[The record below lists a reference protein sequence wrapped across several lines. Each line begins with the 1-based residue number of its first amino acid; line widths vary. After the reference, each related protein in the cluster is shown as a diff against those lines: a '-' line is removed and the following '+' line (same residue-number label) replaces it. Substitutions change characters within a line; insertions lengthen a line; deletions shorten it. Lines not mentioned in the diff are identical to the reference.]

1 MAIYPR
7 EDPRTS
13 LPQLEKMLNKKASE
27 LDKKIAELD
36 ERIDVLDGQ
45 IGARYSNSMTLTTH
59 LPANQ
64 DSYVE
69 GATITVPKGVYV
81 ITVYLSLS
89 TSATGNQSHSVQ
101 IYRKSPNAASVQTN
115 RKWTPTNNWSTQ
127 ELSMIVTATEDDT
140 VFAVRASSSVA
151 TSGTSYPYTFI
162 DAVRIK

>member
-1 MAIYPR
+1 MTIFNR
-7 EDPRTS
+7 EDSRTV
-13 LPQLEKMLNKKASE
+13 LPQLEKLLNKKTE
-27 LDKKIAELD
+27 DLDKKIEELD
-36 ERIDVLDGQ
+36 ERIDTLDEQ